1 MTHARRNGLLAA
13 LLLVVFAAVA
23 VWAMP
28 KVLRRTQMQGI
39 HAVTVARGL
48 ERPWSLAFLPD
59 GRMLVTERPGRMRI
73 VQADGRLG
81 TPIAG
86 LPPVVEEGEGGL
98 LDVALDPKFKDN
110 ATLYWSY
117 AEPAPAGQE
126 GSSTAVARG
135 RLVEQD
141 AGTGTGTGTGAVADA
156 GAASGPGPRLTDV
169 RVIFRQPEKLKDTVH
184 FGSRLLF
191 APDGTLFVTLG
202 DRWHRNDAQDLGSAH
217 AKIMRMGPD
226 GQAPADN
233 PFVKREG
240 ALPIIWTYGNRNVQ
254 GIAFHPTTGE
264 LWATE
269 HGQSGGDELN
279 LIQPGRN
286 YGWPV
291 ITYSCEY
298 KTCAKIGEG
307 THKAGMEQ
315 PVAWWGPKSL
325 APSGMA
331 FVTSDRYPEWKGQMF
346 IGSLTELAVLRL
358 KIEGHQVV
366 EQQHIATALH
376 ERIRD
381 VRQGP
386 DGWLYVLTDSAQGR
400 VIRLE
405 R

>member
-1 MTHARRNGLLAA
+1 MSAGQKKLLIA
-13 LLLVVFAAVA
+13 LLLVAVGAAA
-23 VWAMP
+23 VWATP
-28 KVLRRTQMQGI
+28 KVLRRTQMQGLK
-39 HAVTVARGL
+39 AVTVAQGL
-48 ERPWSLAFLPD
+48 EHPWSLAFLPD

-73 VQADGRLG
+73 VQADGRVG
-81 TPIAG
+81 APIAG
-86 LPPVVEEGEGGL
+86 LPSVLEEGEGGL
-98 LDVALDPKFKDN
+98 LDVALDPKFTDN

-135 RLVEQD
+135 RLVE
-141 AGTGTGTGTGAVADA
+141 AGQGSTPNLAE
-156 GAASGPGPRLTDV
+156 V
-169 RVIFRQPEKLKDTVH
+169 RVIFRQPEKLKDAYH

-191 APDGTLFVTLG
+191 APDGTLFVSLG

-217 AKIMRMGPD
+217 AKIMRID
-226 GQAPADN
+226 VNGQAPPDN
-233 PFVKREG
+233 PFVSRPG
-240 ALPIIWTYGNRNVQ
+240 ALPTIWTYGNRNIQ
-254 GIAFHPTTGE
+254 GMAFHPTTGE

-269 HGQSGGDELN
+269 HGQKGGDELN

-298 KTCAKIGEG
+298 NTCAKIGEG

-315 PVAWWGPKSL
+315 PVAWWGPKPV

-331 FVTSDRYPEWKGQMF
+331 FLTSERYPGWKGQLF
-346 IGSLTELAVLRL
+346 IGSLTERALVRL

-366 EQQHIATALH
+366 EQQRLATALN

-386 DGWLYVLTDSAQGR
+386 DGWLYVLTDNAEGR

>member
-1 MTHARRNGLLAA
+1 MRNKLLRSAVLIA
-13 LLLVVFAAVA
+13 LGIALVAVA
-23 VWAMP
+23 VWATP
-28 KVLRRTQMQGI
+28 KVLRRTQMQGLK
-39 HAVTVARGL
+39 AVTVAQGL

-73 VQADGRLG
+73 VHADGRLG
-81 TPIAG
+81 EPITG

-98 LDVALDPKFKDN
+98 LDVALDPNFKDN

-117 AEPAPAGQE
+117 AEPAPAGLS
-126 GSSTAVARG
+126 GASTAVARG
-135 RLVEQD
+135 RLVD
-141 AGTGTGTGTGAVADA
+141 AAA
-156 GAASGPGPRLTDV
+156 GAAPSLADV
-169 RVIFRQPEKLKDTVH
+169 RVIFRQPEKLSDIVH

-191 APDGTLFVTLG
+191 APDGTLFVALG
-202 DRWHRNDAQDLGSAH
+202 DRWHRHDAQNLGSAH
-217 AKIMRMGPD
+217 AKIMRINTD
-226 GQAPADN
+226 GSAPPDN
-233 PFVKREG
+233 PFVNREG
-240 ALPIIWTYGNRNVQ
+240 ALPTIWTYGNRNVQ

-298 KTCAKIGEG
+298 DTCAKIGEG
-307 THKAGMEQ
+307 THKVGMEQ
-315 PVAWWGPKSL
+315 PITWWGPRAIS
-325 APSGMA
+325 PSGMA
-331 FVTSDRYPEWKGQMF
+331 FVTSDRYPGWKGQMF
-346 IGSLTELAVLRL
+346 IGSMKDLAVVRL

-366 EQQHIATALH
+366 EQQRVATALND
-376 ERIRD
+376 RIRD

-386 DGWLYVLTDSAQGR
+386 DGWLYVLTDNVQGR
-400 VIRLE
+400 IIRLE